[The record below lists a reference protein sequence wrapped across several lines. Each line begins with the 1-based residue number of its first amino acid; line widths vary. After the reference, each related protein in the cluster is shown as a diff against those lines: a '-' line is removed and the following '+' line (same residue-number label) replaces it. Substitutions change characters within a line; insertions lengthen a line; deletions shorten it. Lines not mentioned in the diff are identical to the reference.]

1 MKMLIIEAIFN
12 ALSVVGMHLHLQD
25 SLIISFYRSR
35 STVRIDS
42 EAIEPKGRGFKQ
54 WWFGITRLACEQ
66 VNNKSEKI
74 CIESN
79 FIIKYT
85 SAQTVASPED
95 WVARGAGLS
104 WRMIAQWPRCRDE
117 VMQSMIQ
124 TEAWHV
130 IYPGYLWTIDTVQM
144 SWI

>member
-1 MKMLIIEAIFN
+1 MLIIEATFN
-12 ALSVVGMHLHLQD
+12 AFSVVGMHLQD

-42 EAIEPKGRGFKQ
+42 AAIEPKGRGFKQ
-54 WWFGITRLACEQ
+54 WWFGITRLACSQVSNISEQ
-66 VNNKSEKI
+66 I
-74 CIESN
+74 CIESK
-79 FIIKYT
+79 FIIRYI
-85 SAQTVASPED
+85 SAQIVVSPED
-95 WVARGAGLS
+95 WVARGAGSS
-104 WRMIAQWPRCRDE
+104 WRVIAQCPRWRDE
-117 VMQSMIQ
+117 VMQSMIL